1 MRARVGIYSREDGF
15 PIENLRNQVWG
26 DHGDRVTPGFDRPP
40 LPEVPML
47 RRFHSGSVMQ
57 PVARSTSMAS
67 LTLKGIPDDLL
78 TRLRRV
84 AETNR
89 RSLNREVIERLE
101 RSVEGRRLD
110 PDSLLAR
117 ADALRARLALAPMDD
132 ASIRRA
138 KRAGRA

>member
-1 MRARVGIYSREDGF
+1 
-15 PIENLRNQVWG
+15 
-26 DHGDRVTPGFDRPP
+26 
-40 LPEVPML
+40 
-47 RRFHSGSVMQ
+47 
-57 PVARSTSMAS
+57 MAS

-101 RSVEGRRLD
+101 RSLEGRRLD
-110 PDSLLAR
+110 PESLLAR
-117 ADALRARLALAPMDD
+117 ADALRARLALAPIDD
-132 ASIRRA
+132 ASIRQA

>member
-1 MRARVGIYSREDGF
+1 
-15 PIENLRNQVWG
+15 
-26 DHGDRVTPGFDRPP
+26 
-40 LPEVPML
+40 
-47 RRFHSGSVMQ
+47 
-57 PVARSTSMAS
+57 MAS

-101 RSVEGRRLD
+101 RSLEGRRLD
-110 PDSLLAR
+110 PESLLAR

-132 ASIRRA
+132 VAIRQA

>member
-1 MRARVGIYSREDGF
+1 
-15 PIENLRNQVWG
+15 
-26 DHGDRVTPGFDRPP
+26 
-40 LPEVPML
+40 
-47 RRFHSGSVMQ
+47 
-57 PVARSTSMAS
+57 MAS

-101 RSVEGRRLD
+101 RALEGRRLD
-110 PDSLLAR
+110 PESLLAR

-132 ASIRRA
+132 VAIRQA

>member
-1 MRARVGIYSREDGF
+1 MS
-15 PIENLRNQVWG
+15 
-26 DHGDRVTPGFDRPP
+26 
-40 LPEVPML
+40 
-47 RRFHSGSVMQ
+47 
-57 PVARSTSMAS
+57 S

-78 TRLRRV
+78 TRLRQV

-101 RSVEGRRLD
+101 RSLEGRRID
-110 PDSLLAR
+110 PESLLAR

-132 ASIRRA
+132 AAIRQA